1 MHASYIDE
9 RILNRVGSTFT
20 EGAVE
25 NDSQIYEF
33 VPSPPLQFQPGD
45 ILGIY
50 NPDDPI
56 IRIYYVDTIGPP
68 NYLSQVETSQPTAQF
83 TISGD
88 TNSKNDMPLITVD
101 TSEFI
106 RNPCYVIFNALMVLG
121 YIIAGS
127 SNGRSDCTNGFTS
140 LDGILVGLGIR
151 KLKNQDRQQRIIPHI
166 NFTCDGAITK
176 WIVAGRLDYDPN
188 NVS

>member
-1 MHASYIDE
+1 MINFTCSGSINKWTVAAEWNGGGNNINFPQLE
-9 RILNRVGSTFT
+9 IWRIQSAGSNVYYRVGSTFT

-50 NPDDPI
+50 NPDNPI
-56 IRIYYVDTIGPP
+56 MRIYYVDTVGPP
-68 NYLSQVETSQPTAQF
+68 NYLSRVETSQPTAQF

-88 TNSKNDMPLITVD
+88 TNSQNDMPLITVD

-106 RNPCYVIFNALMVLG
+106 RNACYVIINALMVLG
-121 YIIAGS
+121 YPC
-127 SNGRSDCTNGFTS
+127 RWTFR
-140 LDGILVGLGIR
+140 L
-151 KLKNQDRQQRIIPHI
+151 H
-166 NFTCDGAITK
+166 K
-176 WIVAGRLDYDPN
+176 WFH
-188 NVS
+188 